1 MQASASQA
9 AGNVPYHTPTFQPR
23 ARAAIRRPRH
33 FALEPLLPTSF
44 LGLAPG
50 ERIVGLDESFQNH
63 QCSFLESD
71 AVTYVLVK
79 VHLKQQAPYKFGPKF
94 CIGMQYMH
102 AWECMHLSKRF
113 ARGIILSQFKHV
125 DSESDLDLEPFGQEL
140 RRF

>member
-1 MQASASQA
+1 MSAFRIINARSLKVTQSQ
-9 AGNVPYHTPTFQPR
+9 T
-23 ARAAIRRPRH
+23 
-33 FALEPLLPTSF
+33 
-44 LGLAPG
+44 
-50 ERIVGLDESFQNH
+50 
-63 QCSFLESD
+63 
-71 AVTYVLVK
+71 VLVK

-125 DSESDLDLEPFGQEL
+125 DSESDIGLEPFGQEL